1 MRTVKKHLPN
11 TLFISMGREVS
22 NLESKRFLFPKKR
35 GEQLQNRFGSSANN
49 YGSKATAVGLLG
61 EEGGVVLHQEP
72 FVGRLWPCSLHTGV
86 QQGPGITWKAKQ
98 RSPST
103 KTFAVIQ
110 TEFVCS
116 LDNCIL

>member
-1 MRTVKKHLPN
+1 
-11 TLFISMGREVS
+11 MGREVS
-22 NLESKRFLFPKKR
+22 NLESKRFLFPKKL